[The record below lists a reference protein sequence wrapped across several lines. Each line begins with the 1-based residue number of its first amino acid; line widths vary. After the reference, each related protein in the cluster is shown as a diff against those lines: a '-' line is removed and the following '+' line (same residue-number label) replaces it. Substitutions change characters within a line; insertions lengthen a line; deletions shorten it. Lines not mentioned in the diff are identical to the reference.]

1 MRTSFLEIYNMAIA
15 ELKDPQLKATL
26 AQNPV
31 MFCKVMYNFFVNAIS
46 LFTNPLAVA
55 DRLSKRDEP
64 IYHSDIFTGDGNA
77 VTFTFSVLPDADKID
92 NVVYCYEAGNEYV
105 SGDYDQTTGTVTFQQ
120 PPDYG
125 VPVVIGW
132 YYIGQFDIQLLEKEK
147 YILSEWVM
155 VCWSEYVNNNRLDID
170 RLLGD
175 GDFKLPSN
183 ATTTNAKVNW
193 FVVNRETVTKHM
205 SKYAWDAAIK
215 KVYK

>member
-26 AQNPV
+26 AQNPI
-31 MFCKVMYNFFVNAIS
+31 MFCKVMYNFFVNAVS

-64 IYHSDIFTGDGNA
+64 IYHSDTFTGDGNT

-92 NVVYCYEAGNEYV
+92 NVVYCYEAGDEYV

-215 KVYK
+215 KVYQ

>member
-64 IYHSDIFTGDGNA
+64 IYHSDTFTGDGNT

-92 NVVYCYEAGNEYV
+92 NVVYCYEAGDEYV

>member
-64 IYHSDIFTGDGNA
+64 VYHSDTFTGDGNA

-92 NVVYCYEAGNEYV
+92 NVVYYYEAGDEYV

-183 ATTTNAKVNW
+183 ATTTNAKENW
-193 FVVNRETVTKHM
+193 FVVNREKVTKQM
-205 SKYAWDAAIK
+205 SKDDWDEAIK

>member
-26 AQNPV
+26 AQNQV

-64 IYHSDIFTGDGNA
+64 IYHSDTFTGDGNT

-92 NVVYCYEAGNEYV
+92 NVVYCYEVGDEYV
-105 SGDYDQTTGTVTFQQ
+105 AGDYDQTTGTVKFQQ
-120 PPDYG
+120 PPDYD

-132 YYIGQFDIQLLEKEK
+132 YYVGQFDIQLLEKEK

-215 KVYK
+215 KVYQ

>member
-26 AQNPV
+26 AQNPI

-64 IYHSDIFTGDGNA
+64 IYHSDTFTGDGNTA
-77 VTFTFSVLPDADKID
+77 TFTFSVLPEADKID
-92 NVVYCYEAGNEYV
+92 NVVYCYEAGDEYV

>member
-26 AQNPV
+26 AQNPI
-31 MFCKVMYNFFVNAIS
+31 MFCKVMYNFFVNAVS

-64 IYHSDIFTGDGNA
+64 IYHSDTFTGDGNA

-92 NVVYCYEAGNEYV
+92 NVVYCYEAGDEYV
-105 SGDYDQTTGTVTFQQ
+105 SGDYDQTTGTVTFKQ

>member
-64 IYHSDIFTGDGNA
+64 IYHSDTFTGDGNTA
-77 VTFTFSVLPDADKID
+77 TFTFSVLPEADKID
-92 NVVYCYEAGNEYV
+92 NVVYCYEAGDEYV

-125 VPVVIGW
+125 IPVVIGW

>member
-64 IYHSDIFTGDGNA
+64 IYHSDTFTGDGNTA
-77 VTFTFSVLPDADKID
+77 TFTFSVLPEADKID

-105 SGDYDQTTGTVTFQQ
+105 YGDYDQTTGTVTFQQ

-125 VPVVIGW
+125 VQVVIGW
-132 YYIGQFDIQLLEKEK
+132 YYVGQFDIQLLEKEK

>member
-26 AQNPV
+26 AQNPI
-31 MFCKVMYNFFVNAIS
+31 MFCKVMYNFFVNAVS

-64 IYHSDIFTGDGNA
+64 IYHSDTFTGDGNA

-92 NVVYCYEAGNEYV
+92 NVVYCYEAGDEYV

>member
-26 AQNPV
+26 AQNPI

-46 LFTNPLAVA
+46 LFTNPLAVV

-64 IYHSDIFTGDGNA
+64 VYHSDTFTGDGNA
-77 VTFTFSVLPDADKID
+77 VTFTLSVLPDADKID
-92 NVVYCYEAGNEYV
+92 NVVYCYEAGDEYV

>member
-64 IYHSDIFTGDGNA
+64 IYHSDTFTGDGNTA
-77 VTFTFSVLPDADKID
+77 TFTFSVLPEADKID
-92 NVVYCYEAGNEYV
+92 NVVYCYEAGDEYV

>member
-64 IYHSDIFTGDGNA
+64 IYHSDTFTGDGNTA
-77 VTFTFSVLPDADKID
+77 TFTFSVLPEADKTD

-105 SGDYDQTTGTVTFQQ
+105 HGDYDQTTGTVTFQQ
-120 PPDYG
+120 APDYG
-125 VPVVIGW
+125 VQVVIGW
-132 YYIGQFDIQLLEKEK
+132 YYVGQFDIQLLEKEK

>member
-1 MRTSFLEIYNMAIA
+1 MGTTFLEIYNMAIA

-31 MFCKVMYNFFVNAIS
+31 MFCKVMYNFLTNAIS

-64 IYHSDIFTGDGNA
+64 IYHSDVFTGDGN
-77 VTFTFSVLPDADKID
+77 TYEYTFSELPDIDKD
-92 NVVYCYEAGNEYV
+92 DDVVFSFEAGNEYYQCE
-105 SGDYDQTTGTVTFQQ
+105 YDPDTGVVIFPQ
-120 PPDYG
+120 PPDYDAQ
-125 VPVVIGW
+125 VVIAW
-132 YYIGQFDIQLLEKEK
+132 YYVGRFDIELFDKEK

-175 GDFKLPSN
+175 TDFKLPSN
-183 ATTTNAKVNW
+183 ATTTNSKVNW

>member
-26 AQNPV
+26 AQNPI

-64 IYHSDIFTGDGNA
+64 VYHSDTFTGDGNA

-92 NVVYCYEAGNEYV
+92 NVVYCYEAGDEYV

-205 SKYAWDAAIK
+205 SKYAWNAAIK

>member
-64 IYHSDIFTGDGNA
+64 IYHSDTFTGDGNT
-77 VTFTFSVLPDADKID
+77 VTFKFSVLPDADKID
-92 NVVYCYEAGNEYV
+92 NVVYCYEAGDEYV
-105 SGDYDQTTGTVTFQQ
+105 PGDYDQTTGTVTFQQ

>member
-26 AQNPV
+26 AQNPI
-31 MFCKVMYNFFVNAIS
+31 MFCKVMYNFFVNAVS

-64 IYHSDIFTGDGNA
+64 IYHSDTFTGDGNT

-92 NVVYCYEAGNEYV
+92 NVVYCYEAGDEYV

-120 PPDYG
+120 PPNYG

-215 KVYK
+215 KVYQ

>member
-64 IYHSDIFTGDGNA
+64 VYHSDTFTGDGNT

-92 NVVYCYEAGNEYV
+92 NVVYCYEAGDEYV
-105 SGDYDQTTGTVTFQQ
+105 DGNYDQTTGTVTFKQ

>member
-26 AQNPV
+26 AQNPI

-64 IYHSDIFTGDGNA
+64 IYHSDTFTGDGNT

-92 NVVYCYEAGNEYV
+92 NVVYCYEAGDEYV

>member
-26 AQNPV
+26 AQNPI

-64 IYHSDIFTGDGNA
+64 VYHSDTFTGDGNA

-92 NVVYCYEAGNEYV
+92 NVVYCYEAGDEYV

-193 FVVNRETVTKHM
+193 FVVNRETVTKHI

>member
-1 MRTSFLEIYNMAIA
+1 M
-15 ELKDPQLKATL
+15 
-26 AQNPV
+26 
-31 MFCKVMYNFFVNAIS
+31 
-46 LFTNPLAVA
+46 LF
-55 DRLSKRDEP
+55 RS
-64 IYHSDIFTGDGNA
+64 IYHSDTFTGDGNT

-92 NVVYCYEAGNEYV
+92 NVVYCYEAGDEYV

-125 VPVVIGW
+125 AQVVIGW

>member
-26 AQNPV
+26 AQNPI
-31 MFCKVMYNFFVNAIS
+31 MFCKVMYNFFVNAVS

-64 IYHSDIFTGDGNA
+64 IYHSDTFTGDGNT
-77 VTFTFSVLPDADKID
+77 VTFKFSVLPDADKID
-92 NVVYCYEAGNEYV
+92 NVVYCYESGDEYV

>member
-64 IYHSDIFTGDGNA
+64 IYHSDTFTGDGNTT
-77 VTFTFSVLPDADKID
+77 TFTFSVLPEADKID
-92 NVVYCYEAGNEYV
+92 NVVYCYEAGDEYV

-215 KVYK
+215 KVYQ

>member
-26 AQNPV
+26 AQNPI

-55 DRLSKRDEP
+55 DRLSKRDGP
-64 IYHSDIFTGDGNA
+64 VYHSDTFTGDGNA

-92 NVVYCYEAGNEYV
+92 NVVYCYEAGDEYV

>member
-26 AQNPV
+26 AQNPI
-31 MFCKVMYNFFVNAIS
+31 MFCKVMYNFFVNAVS

-64 IYHSDIFTGDGNA
+64 IYHSDTFTGDGNT
-77 VTFTFSVLPDADKID
+77 VTFKFSVLPDADKID
-92 NVVYCYEAGNEYV
+92 NVVYCYEAGDEYV

>member
-26 AQNPV
+26 AQNPI

-64 IYHSDIFTGDGNA
+64 VYHSDTFTGDGNA

-92 NVVYCYEAGNEYV
+92 NVVYCYEAGDEYV
-105 SGDYDQTTGTVTFQQ
+105 SGDYNQTTGTVTFQQ

>member
-26 AQNPV
+26 AQNPI

-64 IYHSDIFTGDGNA
+64 IYHSDTFTGDGNTT
-77 VTFTFSVLPDADKID
+77 TFTFSVLPEADKID
-92 NVVYCYEAGNEYV
+92 NVVYCYEAGDEYV

-132 YYIGQFDIQLLEKEK
+132 YYIGQFNIQLLEKEK

>member
-1 MRTSFLEIYNMAIA
+1 MGTPFLEIYNMAIA

-26 AQNPV
+26 TQNPI

-46 LFTNPLAVA
+46 LFTNPLAVTE
-55 DRLSKRDEP
+55 RLSKRDEP
-64 IYHSDIFTGDGNA
+64 EYHSDVFSGDGETS
-77 VTFTFSVLPDADKID
+77 TFTFSVLPPSDKLD
-92 NVVYCYEAGNEYV
+92 NVVCCYEDGNEYV
-105 SGDYDQTTGTVTFQQ
+105 DCQYDTETGIVTFPTVPQN
-120 PPDYG
+120 G
-125 VPVVIGW
+125 VRVVIAW
-132 YYIGQFDIQLLEKEK
+132 YYTGQFDIELFDKEK

-175 GDFKLPSN
+175 NDFKLPSN

-193 FVVNRETVTKHM
+193 FIVNRETVTKHM

-215 KVYK
+215 KVYQ

>member
-31 MFCKVMYNFFVNAIS
+31 MFCKVMYNFFVNAVS

-64 IYHSDIFTGDGNA
+64 IYHSDTFTGDGNT

-92 NVVYCYEAGNEYV
+92 NVVYCYEAGDEYV

-215 KVYK
+215 KVYQ

>member
-26 AQNPV
+26 AQNPI
-31 MFCKVMYNFFVNAIS
+31 MFCKVMYNFFVNAVS

-64 IYHSDIFTGDGNA
+64 IYHSDTFTGDGNTT
-77 VTFTFSVLPDADKID
+77 TFKFSVLPDADKID
-92 NVVYCYEAGNEYV
+92 NVVYCYEAGDEYV

-125 VPVVIGW
+125 VPVAIGW

>member
-64 IYHSDIFTGDGNA
+64 IYHSDTFTGDGNA

-92 NVVYCYEAGNEYV
+92 NVVYCYEAGDEYV

>member
-64 IYHSDIFTGDGNA
+64 VYHSDTFTGDGNA

-92 NVVYCYEAGNEYV
+92 NVVYCYEAGDEYV

>member
-31 MFCKVMYNFFVNAIS
+31 MFCKVMYNFFVNAIA

-64 IYHSDIFTGDGNA
+64 IYHSDTFTGDGNA

-92 NVVYCYEAGNEYV
+92 NVVYCYEAGDEYV

>member
-26 AQNPV
+26 AQNPI
-31 MFCKVMYNFFVNAIS
+31 MFCKVMYNFFVNAVS

-64 IYHSDIFTGDGNA
+64 IYYSDTFTGDGNT

-92 NVVYCYEAGNEYV
+92 NVVYCYEAGDEYV

>member
-64 IYHSDIFTGDGNA
+64 IYHSDTFTGDGNTT
-77 VTFTFSVLPDADKID
+77 TFTFSVLPEADKID
-92 NVVYCYEAGNEYV
+92 NVVYCYEAGDEYV

>member
-64 IYHSDIFTGDGNA
+64 IYHSDAFTGDGNT

-92 NVVYCYEAGNEYV
+92 NVVYCYEAGDEYV

>member
-64 IYHSDIFTGDGNA
+64 IYHSDTFTGDGNTA
-77 VTFTFSVLPDADKID
+77 TFTFSVLPEADKID
-92 NVVYCYEAGNEYV
+92 NVVYCYEVGNEYV
-105 SGDYDQTTGTVTFQQ
+105 HGDYDQTTGTVTFQQ

-125 VPVVIGW
+125 VQVVISW
-132 YYIGQFDIQLLEKEK
+132 YYVGQFDIQLLEKEK

>member
-26 AQNPV
+26 AQNPI
-31 MFCKVMYNFFVNAIS
+31 MFCKVMYNFFVNAVS

-64 IYHSDIFTGDGNA
+64 IYHSDTFTGDGNT

-92 NVVYCYEAGNEYV
+92 NVVYCYEAGDEYV
-105 SGDYDQTTGTVTFQQ
+105 DGNYDQTTGTVTFKQ

>member
-26 AQNPV
+26 AQNPI
-31 MFCKVMYNFFVNAIS
+31 MFCKVMYNFFVNAVS

-64 IYHSDIFTGDGNA
+64 IYHSDTFTGDGNA

-92 NVVYCYEAGNEYV
+92 NVVYCYEAGDEYV

-215 KVYK
+215 KVYQ